1 MTRRLSAL
9 LLFLLLAG
17 LLAPAS
23 QVRAETTSYYGLSFD
38 GTNYVQ
44 ATWSSSLNSINTT
57 KSFTVIEIFKPL
69 KWSGS
74 VGRAHWLFATSNILS
89 IKTGSAPDLVIGYMG
104 VSGTYEYLVT
114 SLSMKH
120 LGEYMFVA
128 YSYSNSTGELRGYV
142 DGQLVS
148 TKTTSDPPNTSG
160 ATYLRIAYADASGY
174 SATGNVA
181 LVLIYNRALSDSE
194 IQQIYNDPLHPPTSG
209 LVLFY
214 APDSVDTANNVW
226 KDLSGNGNDGSIVGA
241 TYVPLRPVSES
252 EPSAGSPYELDFNG
266 QSSYVYLNNETFAP
280 RPTLI
285 VFFKANNLSN
295 NPKLFRSNPWRII
308 LGIINNKP
316 WLELWNSTGGR
327 ISSFGVNYQLK
338 LQTNYMVAF
347 AYGYDNII
355 RAYINGKFVQS
366 YDPAS
371 HGYSTA
377 DVGSFISAYIGAYSP
392 TTSMFFNGSIY
403 MLLLYSRP
411 LSDAEIAQIYED
423 PTNPPLD
430 GLVLWYSPY
439 TYDPASGKWLN
450 RAPIFPTIPLV
461 EELDGVN
468 YGAEAVR
475 VSIPN
480 LTAVNIE
487 NNSIIPTVDLITN
500 ITYNG
505 TTVSIIPTFPT
516 LPYGTI
522 VQMNVSA
529 PGYYPISFPVYT
541 TTSTITAYLRPI
553 PPEETPLGNATLPG
567 IVVPTNLS
575 MIKNQLQLKF
585 TQNLK
590 DFFSTRLGVA
600 MALMLVLAIAVMSL
614 LSHRNTFV
622 TISAVGIA
630 VIYLSYYANAPW
642 GVMWTPM
649 LMWVGF
655 GLWKMVGKGEDV

>member
-9 LLFLLLAG
+9 LLLFLLAG
-17 LLAPAS
+17 LLAPAHMAKAS
-23 QVRAETTSYYGLSFD
+23 TVSYYALSFNGAGQVMALDSASLDVGAQFTIVVLFTAYNVTGTRNLVGKGQRGLGAFNYDFVLGNGGTVSVGFKNTTGSTIYATSPEIIRPGLTYLAIGRYD
-38 GTNYVQ
+38 GTTLSVYVNGTLQ
-44 ATWSSSLNSINTT
+44 ASVSAQGDVATDYNP
-57 KSFTVIEIFKPL
+57 PL
-69 KWSGS
+69 LI
-74 VGRAHWLFATSNILS
+74 A
-89 IKTGSAPDLVIGYMG
+89 
-104 VSGTYEYLVT
+104 
-114 SLSMKH
+114 
-120 LGEYMFVA
+120 
-128 YSYSNSTGELRGYV
+128 NSTN
-142 DGQLVS
+142 
-148 TKTTSDPPNTSG
+148 PNFVPFEG
-160 ATYLRIAYADASGY
+160 RIY
-174 SATGNVA
+174 
-181 LVLIYNRALSDSE
+181 LVLIYNRALSDEE
-194 IQQIYNDPLHPPTSG
+194 IKQIYNDPLNPPTDG
-209 LVLFY
+209 LILFY
-214 APDSVDTANNVW
+214 APDSVDTVNGKW
-226 KDLSGNGNDGSIVGA
+226 LDKSGNGNDGTIYGA
-241 TYVPLRPVSES
+241 TYVPLRPISES
-252 EPSAGSPYELDFNG
+252 EPSAGSPYELNMNASAGYFQLDSGLGLSYTKQFSIFVFAKPEPV
-266 QSSYVYLNNETFAP
+266 SSGHNPLV
-280 RPTLI
+280 TL
-285 VFFKANNLSN
+285 
-295 NPKLFRSNPWRII
+295 WR
-308 LGIINNKP
+308 N
-316 WLELWNSTGGR
+316 
-327 ISSFGVNYQLK
+327 
-338 LQTNYMVAF
+338 
-347 AYGYDNII
+347 
-355 RAYINGKFVQS
+355 
-366 YDPAS
+366 
-371 HGYSTA
+371 
-377 DVGSFISAYIGAYSP
+377 
-392 TTSMFFNGSIY
+392 TTSGIWFVLKNGNLLHLGLANGTSWFYGVDGPSVHYGDVSMLGVVWSASSGTATFYYNLNSVSRAFSINQVGKLSY
-403 MLLLYSRP
+403 IRIGHAYYFWANHPMNGTIYEVLIYSRA
-411 LSDAEIAQIYED
+411 LNSSEIQQIYEN
-423 PTNPPLD
+423 PNSPPLD

-439 TYDPASGKWLN
+439 TYDPSTGKWLN

-541 TTSTITAYLRPI
+541 TTSTITAYLRPV

-567 IVVPTNLS
+567 IVVPANLS